1 MKQLRLMKSG
11 LCDNSNLF
19 FIGPTGVGKT
29 ELAKILADKVL
40 GSRKKLLKINCG
52 EYSNSHEYAKLI
64 GSPPGYIGHN
74 EKGHSVRTG
83 RSLMNGL

>member
-1 MKQLRLMKSG
+1 MARKRKALTFQDFSGIEGQIKKTIVGQDEPITEIMKQLRLMKSG

-40 GSRKKLLKINCG
+40 GSTK
-52 EYSNSHEYAKLI
+52 EVA
-64 GSPPGYIGHN
+64 
-74 EKGHSVRTG
+74 
-83 RSLMNGL
+83 